1 MNLFVYSDESGVFD
15 REHNDYY
22 VFGGL
27 IFLSADERDECSR
40 RYSAAEKNVR
50 KSEHFSEKTE
60 VKASS
65 IKQKSRRKLYNV
77 VKGSERFGVIVSQK
91 LLTHKGLYSNRKTKQ
106 RYLDWVYKMSVRR
119 KFEEMISR
127 GIIEPDDIQ
136 SIVFMVDEHSTA
148 TDGLYELKESLEKEF
163 KIGMWNFDYMTFHEP
178 LFPKVKIVDLQYRN
192 SSKTTLVRAADIVA
206 NHLFGIANR
215 NDGTIPEEEKMNV
228 FYHPNKPS

>member
-50 KSEHFSEKTE
+50 KSEHFSEETE

-65 IKQKSRRKLYNV
+65 IKHKSRRKLYNV

-119 KFEEMISR
+119 
-127 GIIEPDDIQ
+127 
-136 SIVFMVDEHSTA
+136 
-148 TDGLYELKESLEKEF
+148 
-163 KIGMWNFDYMTFHEP
+163 
-178 LFPKVKIVDLQYRN
+178 
-192 SSKTTLVRAADIVA
+192 
-206 NHLFGIANR
+206 
-215 NDGTIPEEEKMNV
+215 
-228 FYHPNKPS
+228 